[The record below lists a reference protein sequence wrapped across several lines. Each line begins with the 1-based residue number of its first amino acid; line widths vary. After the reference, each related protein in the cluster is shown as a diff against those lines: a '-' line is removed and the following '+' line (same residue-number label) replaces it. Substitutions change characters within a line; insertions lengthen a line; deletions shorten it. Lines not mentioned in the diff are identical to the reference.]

1 MNLSPLTFRTPL
13 SLCSSCLPGLLL
25 AVSGHLFLCCPLME
39 GHPQEAPGLL
49 PLKSKGKNR
58 YILDIVLSRISCV
71 YEAGHPQITSGQ
83 VAWGIEASQCDAEG
97 HGVDHEAILTWPIS
111 SYLWL
116 SLNEP
121 QGMPTVWKIETLR
134 LRLKTL

>member
-1 MNLSPLTFRTPL
+1 M
-13 SLCSSCLPGLLL
+13 
-25 AVSGHLFLCCPLME
+25 
-39 GHPQEAPGLL
+39 
-49 PLKSKGKNR
+49 
-58 YILDIVLSRISCV
+58 

-83 VAWGIEASQCDAEG
+83 VAWGLKPASVHTEG

-111 SYLWL
+111 SHLWL
-116 SLNEP
+116 PLNEP